1 VARATSSGAE
11 HRNRVHDQK
20 EQTIVISRRQ
30 SLGVLGVGGAFLAQ
44 LDASKQGAAAA
55 AQTALAPAFAGKHE
69 VVPLSFDPK
78 ALKGLSEKLI
88 VSHHDNNYAGAVK
101 NLNKVELEL
110 SKTNADTPAFV
121 VGGLQQSALQ
131 FANSMVLH
139 EQYFANLGGEGKA
152 SGAIG
157 ELLATTY
164 GSLARWEE
172 LFRAT
177 GMSLGGGSGWAALVF
192 ELTSGAVSITWS
204 GNHTQHRAAS
214 VPLLVMDMYE
224 HAYQMDYGA
233 ATAKYVDAFFA
244 NLHWGEVN
252 RRLERAQKAAAALRG

>member
-1 VARATSSGAE
+1 MMT
-11 HRNRVHDQK
+11 
-20 EQTIVISRRQ
+20 RRD
-30 SLGVLGVGGAFLAQ
+30 SFGVLGAGAAFLAQ
-44 LDASKQGAAAA
+44 LDGSGAQAGGAAPQAA
-55 AQTALAPAFAGKHE
+55 LPPAFAGKHE
-69 VVPLSFDPK
+69 AVPLPFDPK

-88 VSHHDNNYAGAVK
+88 VSHHDNNYTAAVK
-101 NLNKVELEL
+101 NLNKVEQEL
-110 SKTNADTPAFV
+110 AKTNADTPAFV

-139 EQYFANLGGEGKA
+139 EQYFANLGGDGKT
-152 SGAIG
+152 SGPVG
-157 ELLATTY
+157 DLLASTY
-164 GSLARWEE
+164 GSLTRWEE

-177 GMSLGGGSGWAALVF
+177 GMSLGGGSGWVALAY
-192 ELTSGAVSITWS
+192 ELTSGAISIVWS

-244 NLHWGEVN
+244 NLHWAEVN
-252 RRLERAQKAAAALRG
+252 RRLERAQKAATALRG